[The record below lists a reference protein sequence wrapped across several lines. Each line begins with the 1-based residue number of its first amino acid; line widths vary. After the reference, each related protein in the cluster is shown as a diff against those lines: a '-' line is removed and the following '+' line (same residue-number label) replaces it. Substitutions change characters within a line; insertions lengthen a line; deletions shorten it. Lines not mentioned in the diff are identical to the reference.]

1 MRRRSI
7 QAADLSV
14 ARANECGCETT
25 ELTEIMAK
33 HVFVGVVDLQKELSL
48 VQYSTK
54 LYLVGHG
61 ALGYVGASAP
71 THPCC

>member
-1 MRRRSI
+1 
-7 QAADLSV
+7 
-14 ARANECGCETT
+14 
-25 ELTEIMAK
+25 MAK